1 MIYKRD
7 ERVNYKNIAHQFV
20 KKYQGF
26 YEGKY
31 IDEEVTQAY
40 WHGLDLNRKR
50 LEKLGVDLEIKM
62 VEQGVDGP
70 NDTMISRNTEQI
82 QEQQHKTTIVRTP
95 VSIRRRYYKHGK
107 KLAEKIDYTAESI
120 CAILE
125 KNGIKKREVV
135 CPSCGAIGSWESL
148 YDGCD
153 YCGKQFQVDAE
164 ERKVSA
170 FHVFHDSAAG
180 AVAEGKRNTK
190 LLLIWVI
197 LMIACMIVRSNF
209 LLKDT
214 MVIKIL
220 LSKIAFVVGM
230 FAGVNGLF
238 LLMAMIWNYKNK
250 RVRMEQTPELE
261 QLRKYCKDFHFGK
274 FVEDLEY
281 KLKTIYFAEKQED
294 ISLFAKDDVM
304 KKHVLYD
311 NVLDSELRSCRI
323 IGYEQDDRYHF
334 IEVETIQVLTLLQG
348 KRIVEKEERLQ
359 LKFRK
364 SRAAHASESLV
375 SYSCGGCGSSVNLL
389 NGGVCDYCGQ
399 QLNLEEY
406 DWLLVGYKSM
416 GIKRNDAV
424 RFYTRLL
431 AGLFCAV
438 ILLANRSEL
447 HIATVAAKCCFE
459 DMTTSVYV
467 YKDEMI
473 PSLENYG
480 YAIACDEI
488 KEEENKIE
496 YRYSFVDGR
505 SHVMSDYPLHLV
517 EDCEFVMMQQSENM
531 VVLQRSKE
539 FAKGSIY
546 VVISDLGANGY
557 GVAIMEAE

>member
-1 MIYKRD
+1 
-7 ERVNYKNIAHQFV
+7 
-20 KKYQGF
+20 
-26 YEGKY
+26 
-31 IDEEVTQAY
+31 
-40 WHGLDLNRKR
+40 
-50 LEKLGVDLEIKM
+50 
-62 VEQGVDGP
+62 
-70 NDTMISRNTEQI
+70 
-82 QEQQHKTTIVRTP
+82 
-95 VSIRRRYYKHGK
+95 
-107 KLAEKIDYTAESI
+107 
-120 CAILE
+120 
-125 KNGIKKREVV
+125 
-135 CPSCGAIGSWESL
+135 
-148 YDGCD
+148 
-153 YCGKQFQVDAE
+153 
-164 ERKVSA
+164 
-170 FHVFHDSAAG
+170 
-180 AVAEGKRNTK
+180 
-190 LLLIWVI
+190 
-197 LMIACMIVRSNF
+197 
-209 LLKDT
+209 

-220 LSKIAFVVGM
+220 LSKIAFVVGI

-261 QLRKYCKDFHFGK
+261 QLRKHCKDFHFGK

-334 IEVETIQVLTLLQG
+334 IEVETIQTLTLLQG
-348 KRIVEKEERLQ
+348 KRIVEKEARLH

-447 HIATVAAKCCFE
+447 HIVTVAAKCCFE

-480 YAIACDEI
+480 YAIACDVIE
-488 KEEENKIE
+488 EEENKIE

-517 EDCEFVMMQQSENM
+517 EDCEFVMMAVSSVSMSRTRN
-531 VVLQRSKE
+531 VFVK
-539 FAKGSIY
+539 FGSDWPQVQVTIDDVSFSY
-546 VVISDLGANGY
+546 TNYKRISDTRKEYHYIMNRILYYTYDGKEYEVEDTVEYVSTDKNYQVELRKNYTDHYIYQVNPENPSAVMKSYSSLADTDAMGTVDMFSIAIPLIFLVVMDLAVLMNGRNKKKK
-557 GVAIMEAE
+557 IFD